1 MSNREREGREE
12 KAQILMGSPQWIAH
26 EYWGL
31 GRERKRGGG
40 VTEINF
46 IGFFW
51 YNCRCGLY
59 ECGRK
64 LLNALPDIGEGEEEG
79 TDEYWVSYN
88 VHLYVPHYTY
98 IYANH

>member
-1 MSNREREGREE
+1 M
-12 KAQILMGSPQWIAH
+12 
-26 EYWGL
+26 
-31 GRERKRGGG
+31 
-40 VTEINF
+40 
-46 IGFFW
+46 FFW

-88 VHLYVPHYTY
+88 VH
-98 IYANH
+98 